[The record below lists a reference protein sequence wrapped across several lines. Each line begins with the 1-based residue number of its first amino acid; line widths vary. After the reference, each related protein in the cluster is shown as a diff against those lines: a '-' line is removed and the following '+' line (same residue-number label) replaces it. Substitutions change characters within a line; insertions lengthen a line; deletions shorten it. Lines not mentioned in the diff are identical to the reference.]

1 MYCHFVVKQRRFL
14 LFMLSFHIISYIGVF
29 SPGQLSFV
37 AQVPALGLG
46 LYQLS
51 TAVSGGAETA
61 EYVFLRQG
69 GELSV
74 NMKHFTVNIPQDA
87 STPLSIHNPHLQIW
101 SSPTTGLMEVSH
113 AQHSI
118 AKLCTA

>member
-1 MYCHFVVKQRRFL
+1 MYAF
-14 LFMLSFHIISYIGVF
+14 SHIISCYGVF
-29 SPGQLSFV
+29 FWDQLSFI

-46 LYQLS
+46 VYQLGK
-51 TAVSGGAETA
+51 AARGGAETA
-61 EYVFLRQG
+61 EYVFFRQS

-74 NMKHFTVNIPQDA
+74 NVKHFTVNIPQDA